1 MQIEENCLM
10 ISIDNDNNIAIQTS
24 NDLSIPADVI
34 DMSNP
39 ITALCYSASCLSR
52 HKTTTIKLPQIIYDK
67 LSSVCKG
74 DIILDTSSDAFAY
87 RLKGTD
93 KTLSLRNL
101 SSGILIFGTL
111 KKLLLERYNSTF
123 LIDTL
128 EYSLH
133 PKWQILFAELIILLH
148 KEFNTHVLLNTHS
161 PYLLEAIE
169 VYSKKYDVQDKCKYY
184 LATDVNNFSSIEDV
198 TNNLEAIYST
208 FAAPFQILENIND

>member
-1 MQIEENCLM
+1 M
-10 ISIDNDNNIAIQTS
+10 
-24 NDLSIPADVI
+24 
-34 DMSNP
+34 
-39 ITALCYSASCLSR
+39 
-52 HKTTTIKLPQIIYDK
+52 
-67 LSSVCKG
+67 
-74 DIILDTSSDAFAY
+74 
-87 RLKGTD
+87 
-93 KTLSLRNL
+93 SLRNL

-111 KKLLLERYNSTF
+111 KKLLLEGVISYNSIL

-133 PKWQILFAELIILLH
+133 PKWQILFAELIVLLH
-148 KEFNTHVLLNTHS
+148 KEFNTHILLNTHS

-184 LATDVNNFSSIEDV
+184 LAKNVNNFSSIEDV